1 MLASL
6 AFRMYTQLQFLDQ
19 QEHQLVFYTDGSCQH
34 PRFPTVRYAGFSI
47 VLDLAATDAERLAQ
61 LHNLD
66 NGLPIATLAPVVAA
80 RTPGAQGIYRAELF
94 AITYICE
101 RFQHASIYTDSQSAL
116 HTLAKIQ
123 SCTSLA
129 VLEGL
134 PEFDLVQ
141 RLWLS
146 LQTGTRHFYKVTAHA
161 EDEVGLDPLTRY
173 HRQGNKLAN
182 DTAIAATRGITP
194 IFAEQLEA
202 TALEVKQQHELLHNL
217 YEFHLEAF
225 AYRANL
231 HAQWKRDEQHEAE
244 DAERTRRDVHA
255 LCCAYS
261 LTEVW
266 TPPNQGLTMLQ
277 ESAWGNTLA
286 TVMLDWMRSVEWPV
300 RPDQHEFQSA
310 GISWYE
316 LVVSFMYFS
325 KIYFP
330 LRCPGPNGSE
340 VLRVLGSDAEV
351 IALNQKFSDFANTF
365 AIFFKQV
372 TDLVQFP
379 AWPTVERGLVR
390 SLYLQGATIFTS
402 GFRWRP
408 VIPYQ
413 VEVATVFQG
422 YLRLHK
428 GQSFSE
434 VPPLCIQVNKDR
446 QQRVQRELLASW
458 LSRTMRYRASAKTM
472 RNHRH
477 QPQPTLD
484 F

>member
-1 MLASL
+1 M
-6 AFRMYTQLQFLDQ
+6 
-19 QEHQLVFYTDGSCQH
+19 
-34 PRFPTVRYAGFSI
+34 
-47 VLDLAATDAERLAQ
+47 
-61 LHNLD
+61 
-66 NGLPIATLAPVVAA
+66 
-80 RTPGAQGIYRAELF
+80 
-94 AITYICE
+94 
-101 RFQHASIYTDSQSAL
+101 
-116 HTLAKIQ
+116 
-123 SCTSLA
+123 
-129 VLEGL
+129 
-134 PEFDLVQ
+134 
-141 RLWLS
+141 
-146 LQTGTRHFYKVTAHA
+146 
-161 EDEVGLDPLTRY
+161 GLDPLTRY

-217 YEFHLEAF
+217 YDFHLEAF

-325 KIYFP
+325 KIYVP

-390 SLYLQGATIFTS
+390 SLYLQGATIFTL

-413 VEVATVFQG
+413 VEVATVFSRLFKVAQG
-422 YLRLHK
+422 PIFFGGPSFVHTGEQRQTTACPAWTAWIMVEPHYEI
-428 GQSFSE
+428 QSFRKDNEEPSTPAPAYAGFLTILTFWHLFFFCHRPCLTFHVRRWTIDRE
-434 VPPLCIQVNKDR
+434 RWVNYND
-446 QQRVQRELLASW
+446 LTATSL
-458 LSRTMRYRASAKTM
+458 
-472 RNHRH
+472 
-477 QPQPTLD
+477 
-484 F
+484 

>member
-1 MLASL
+1 M
-6 AFRMYTQLQFLDQ
+6 
-19 QEHQLVFYTDGSCQH
+19 
-34 PRFPTVRYAGFSI
+34 
-47 VLDLAATDAERLAQ
+47 
-61 LHNLD
+61 
-66 NGLPIATLAPVVAA
+66 
-80 RTPGAQGIYRAELF
+80 
-94 AITYICE
+94 
-101 RFQHASIYTDSQSAL
+101 
-116 HTLAKIQ
+116 
-123 SCTSLA
+123 
-129 VLEGL
+129 
-134 PEFDLVQ
+134 
-141 RLWLS
+141 
-146 LQTGTRHFYKVTAHA
+146 
-161 EDEVGLDPLTRY
+161 GLDPLTRY

-217 YEFHLEAF
+217 YDFHLEAF

-300 RPDQHEFQSA
+300 RPDQHELQSA

-316 LVVSFMYFS
+316 LLVSFMYFS